1 MGTTKNFFETYLKK
15 ETLFL
20 DKSVLQSSYTPDTI
34 PHREEQTKQ
43 VAEILAPALKME
55 LPSNLFIYGKTGTG
69 KTLVIKHITSQL
81 IEITRPQQVVLQ
93 ALYTNCKL
101 KRVADTEYRFIAELC
116 RTMGKTV
123 PPTGLPTDEVYK
135 IFLRTIDDTKQIII
149 LILDEID
156 HLINKAGDEVLY
168 NLLRL
173 NAELS
178 KCRISII
185 GISNDVQFI
194 DYIDPRIRSSLS
206 EEEIVFPPYNA
217 LQIQHIL
224 RDRAEKAFKKGSL
237 NDGVVE
243 KCAAYAAREHGDA
256 RRALDLLRV
265 AGELAEREG
274 LPNVSVKHIDLA
286 EDKIERDRLVDIV
299 TTQPQQFQA
308 VLYSSINVCAER
320 GDVSTGEV
328 YDFYKKLCSHIGIRP
343 LTQRRVSDVI
353 AELDMLGII
362 NARVISKGRY
372 GRTKETNQEKILVVL
387 KEGLGLK

>member
-217 LQIQHIL
+217 LQIKEIL
-224 RDRAEKAFKKGSL
+224 KKTR
-237 NDGVVE
+237 
-243 KCAAYAAREHGDA
+243 K
-256 RRALDLLRV
+256 
-265 AGELAEREG
+265 G
-274 LPNVSVKHIDLA
+274 L
-286 EDKIERDRLVDIV
+286 DKIEILADERVFPVEVRCLRCNHSLMDESFLIDGYPSIRVTVYFGGKHGWLRLSS
-299 TTQPQQFQA
+299 
-308 VLYSSINVCAER
+308 LYGSPSVKQEYER
-320 GDVSTGEV
+320 PPNTLADFFCPHCHSELKSTS
-328 YDFYKKLCSHIGIRP
+328 KCPKCSAP
-343 LTQRRVSDVI
+343 
-353 AELDMLGII
+353 M
-362 NARVISKGRY
+362 
-372 GRTKETNQEKILVVL
+372 VVL
-387 KEGLGLK
+387 TISGGGIVQVCSRRGCKGHLLDINNNLSGY